1 MKGIAAIIHDNGW
14 AVTNEAVFDADKHL
28 VDVDGKKYSRDVLTI
43 KVFSIFD
50 CEGKVTDD
58 QHVECIFKSEEG
70 KKYAFI
76 GDIKSRGKNLTVIHN
91 LFKSERYTEIL
102 NKIKQ

>member
-1 MKGIAAIIHDNGW
+1 MKGIAAVIHDNGW

-28 VDVDGKKYSRDVLTI
+28 VDVDGKKFSLNVLTV

-50 CEGKVTDD
+50 CEGKVIEG

-70 KKYAFI
+70 KELAFI
-76 GDIKSRGKNLTVIHN
+76 GDIKSRGKNLTVIDN
-91 LFKSERYTEIL
+91 LFKSDRYTEIL
-102 NKIKQ
+102 KKIKK